1 MSTPPLETPHDLS
14 PGSPALE
21 SPAEMTAE
29 FQPAPFRLDFA
40 GVSDIGRMRKDNQ
53 DSGYAGPWVLAVC
66 DGVGGAVRG
75 DLASATAI
83 DELRLLDTRPRGD
96 TTIEVRSALQR
107 AHERITQLIDIEPAL
122 NGTSTTVVVALFD
135 GEQLTFGHVGDSRA
149 YLLRGGRIRQ
159 LTRDHTFVQS
169 LIDEGRLTEEGAR
182 SHPNRNLILKA
193 LDGVHDA
200 DPDLFGLDL
209 AIGDRVLICSDGASG
224 VLDDAQLTTLLGTGN
239 PEQAAQALIEASL
252 SEGSSDNITCVVADV
267 VSADMTIS
275 HGAVVIGAAAENPQ
289 EPGQLRSA
297 AQWVAAQRG
306 SGPRHPSTSRASSAT
321 PATETDMVPPTP
333 LPDPEAARYAP
344 RPPRRFGVLRR
355 LLVTTVVLG
364 MVWIAGAA
372 AWSWSQQQYY
382 VGVADG
388 YVTIFR
394 GVDADLPVVS
404 LSHAFETTDVAVDR
418 LADFDA
424 QQVRGGIAAADL
436 EDARRTVDDLAAQQD
451 PATSPGTTT
460 DTTDPASEPSPSS
473 SPSASSSP

>member
-1 MSTPPLETPHDLS
+1 MSEH
-14 PGSPALE
+14 
-21 SPAEMTAE
+21 PAEVTAE

-40 GVSDIGRMRKDNQ
+40 AVSDIGRMRKDNQ

-75 DLASATAI
+75 DLASATVI

-96 TTIEVRSALQR
+96 NSIEVRSALQR
-107 AHERITQLIDIEPAL
+107 AHERITQLIDIDPAL
-122 NGTSTTVVVALFD
+122 NGTSTTAVVALFD

-149 YLLRGGRIRQ
+149 YLLRNGQLRQ

-200 DPDLFGLDL
+200 DPDLFGIDL

-224 VLDDAQLTTLLGTGN
+224 VLDDASLTELLATGD
-239 PEQAAQALIEASL
+239 PEQAAHTLIEASL
-252 SEGSSDNITCVVADV
+252 TAGSSDNITCVVADV
-267 VSADMTIS
+267 VSVEMTITHES
-275 HGAVVIGAAAENPQ
+275 VVVGAAADNPQ

-297 AQWVAAQRG
+297 AQWVAGQRG
-306 SGPRHPSTSRASSAT
+306 SVSRHTTTSRAVGAATVSAVE
-321 PATETDMVPPTP
+321 PVAPTST
-333 LPDPEAARYAP
+333 PDPETARYAP
-344 RPPRRFGVLRR
+344 RPPRRFVVLRR
-355 LLVTTVVLG
+355 LLVTTVALG
-364 MVWIAGAA
+364 LVWIAGAA

-394 GVDADLPVVS
+394 GVDADLPVVE
-404 LSHAFETTDVAVDR
+404 LSHAFETTDVAVER

-436 EDARRTVDDLAAQQD
+436 DDARRTVDDLAAQQIAPET
-451 PATSPGTTT
+451 PATEPAIEPSPSPSSTG
-460 DTTDPASEPSPSS
+460 SSPSPSS
-473 SPSASSSP
+473 SP